1 MQCSVARITVADVTV
16 TAAALGGVPTAE
28 ITARKRSE
36 PAAGGTAG
44 TSLGSSRWSDAR
56 AAAGQ

>member
-16 TAAALGGVPTAE
+16 TAAALGTVPTAE
-28 ITARKRSE
+28 ITARERSE

-44 TSLGSSRWSDAR
+44 TSLGSSRWAD
-56 AAAGQ
+56 